1 MKKIKLAT
9 SPVVFNEEE
18 HTYTLGG
25 QTLSGITSIIHKY
38 IFPDMYAGV
47 SEGILKSAAE
57 RGHRIHEELQMQFL
71 GMPLSEPSIEVAAY
85 NQIAKQHK
93 LKQIA
98 AEHLVDDEWTVEENG
113 ISTEKGIAT
122 CIDSVLQT
130 GDKSVAL
137 VDYKTTY
144 KLNIEYL
151 QWQLSIEAELF
162 ELQNPRIEVSK
173 LYAVHMPRPKDGD
186 EYQAALVEIQRLPKS
201 YVYDLIGAY
210 LHNAEAFDNPLHQL
224 SDTTTELLM
233 QYKSNEASIADLQAE
248 LSQLTAI
255 KQAILS
261 KLKEEMDG
269 AGMKELTTA
278 DGSIKATRRADS
290 VRKTFS
296 LDTLKGNCPEFP
308 AEWLSAIKDKGYKTT
323 TVAGSVVITIK

>member
-1 MKKIKLAT
+1 MKKIKLAN
-9 SPVVFNEEE
+9 SPVVFNEKE
-18 HTYTLGG
+18 HTYTLDGKP
-25 QTLSGITSIIHKY
+25 LSGITSIIHKY

-71 GMPLSEPSIEVAAY
+71 GMPLSEPSVEVAAY
-85 NQIAKQHK
+85 NKIEKQNK

-98 AEHLVDDEWTVEENG
+98 AEYLISDEND
-113 ISTEKGIAT
+113 IAT
-122 CIDSVLQT
+122 CIDAVLQT

-144 KLNIEYL
+144 KLNNEYL
-151 QWQLSIEAELF
+151 QWQLSIEALLF
-162 ELQNPRIEVSK
+162 ELQNPSIKVSK
-173 LYAVHMPRPKDGD
+173 LYAVHLPKPQDGD
-186 EYQAALVEIQRLPKS
+186 EYQAELVEIHRLPNDYAQALLDTYKS
-201 YVYDLIGAY
+201 
-210 LHNAEAFDNPLHQL
+210 NAEAFDNPLHQL
-224 SDTTTELLM
+224 SGETAELLM

-248 LSQLTAI
+248 LSQLTTI

>member
-1 MKKIKLAT
+1 MKKIKLAI
-9 SPVVFNEEE
+9 SPVVFNEKE
-18 HTYTLGG
+18 HTYTLDGKP
-25 QTLSGITSIIHKY
+25 LSGITSIIHKY

-47 SEGILKSAAE
+47 SDGVLKSAAE

-71 GMPLSEPSIEVAAY
+71 GMPLSEPSVEVVAY
-85 NQIAKQHK
+85 NQLVLLYK

-98 AEHLVDDEWTVEENG
+98 AEYLISDERD
-113 ISTEKGIAT
+113 IAT
-122 CIDSVLQT
+122 CIDAVLQT

-144 KLNIEYL
+144 KLNNEYL
-151 QWQLSIEAELF
+151 QWQLSIEALLF
-162 ELQNPRIEVSK
+162 ELQNPSIKVSK
-173 LYAVHMPRPKDGD
+173 LYAVHLPKPQDGD
-186 EYQAALVEIQRLPKS
+186 EYQAVIVEIHRLPNDYAQQLLDTYKS
-201 YVYDLIGAY
+201 
-210 LHNAEAFDNPLHQL
+210 NAEAFDNPLHQL
-224 SDTTTELLM
+224 SGETADLLM

-255 KQAILS
+255 KQTILS

-323 TVAGSVVITIK
+323 TVAGNVVITIK

>member
-9 SPVVFNEEE
+9 STVVLNEEE
-18 HTYTLGG
+18 HTYTLDGKL
-25 QTLSGITSIIHKY
+25 LSGITSIIHKY

-47 SEGILKSAAE
+47 SEGILKSAAK
-57 RGHRIHEELQMQFL
+57 RGNLIHEELQMQFL
-71 GMPLSEPSIEVAAY
+71 GMPLSEPSVEVAAY

-98 AEHLVDDEWTVEENG
+98 AEYL
-113 ISTEKGIAT
+113 ISDKREVAT
-122 CIDSVLQT
+122 CIDAVLQT
-130 GDKSVAL
+130 GDKTVAL

-144 KLNIEYL
+144 KLNTEYL
-151 QWQLSIEAELF
+151 QWQLSIESLLF
-162 ELQNPRIEVSK
+162 ELQNPGIKVGK
-173 LYAVHMPRPKDGD
+173 LYAVHMPRPKDGE
-186 EYQAALVEIQRLPKS
+186 EYQAALVEIQRLPDG
-201 YVYDLIGAY
+201 YVLDLLSAY
-210 LHNAEAFDNPLHQL
+210 TDNAETFDNPLHQL

-248 LSQLTAI
+248 LSQLTTI

-296 LDTLKGNCPEFP
+296 LDTLKENCPEFP
-308 AEWLSAIKDKGYKTT
+308 AEWMSAIKDNGYKTT
-323 TVAGSVVITIK
+323 TVAGNVVVTIK

>member
-71 GMPLSEPSIEVAAY
+71 GMPLSEPSIEVVAY
-85 NQIAKQHK
+85 NQLAKQNK

-98 AEHLVDDEWTVEENG
+98 AEYLISDEND
-113 ISTEKGIAT
+113 IAT
-122 CIDSVLQT
+122 CIDAVLQT

-144 KLNIEYL
+144 KLNNEYL
-151 QWQLSIEAELF
+151 QWQLSIEALLF
-162 ELQNPRIEVSK
+162 ELQNPDIKVSK
-173 LYAVHMPRPKDGD
+173 LYAVHLPKQQDGD
-186 EYQAALVEIQRLPKS
+186 EYQAELVEIHRLPNDYAQQLLDTYKS
-201 YVYDLIGAY
+201 
-210 LHNAEAFDNPLHQL
+210 NAEAFDNPLHQL
-224 SDTTTELLM
+224 SGETADLLM

-296 LDTLKGNCPEFP
+296 IDTLKGNCPEFP
-308 AEWLSAIKDKGYKTT
+308 AEWLSVIKDKGYKTT

>member
-57 RGHRIHEELQMQFL
+57 RGHRIHEELHMQFL
-71 GMPLSEPSIEVAAY
+71 GMPLSEPSIEVVAY
-85 NQIAKQHK
+85 NQLAKQNK

-98 AEHLVDDEWTVEENG
+98 AEYLISDEND
-113 ISTEKGIAT
+113 IAT
-122 CIDSVLQT
+122 CIDAVLQT

-144 KLNIEYL
+144 KLNNEYL
-151 QWQLSIEAELF
+151 QWQLSIEALLF
-162 ELQNPRIEVSK
+162 ELQNPDIKVSK
-173 LYAVHMPRPKDGD
+173 LYAVHLPKPQDGD
-186 EYQAALVEIQRLPKS
+186 EYQAALVEIHRLPNDYAQQLLDTYKS
-201 YVYDLIGAY
+201 
-210 LHNAEAFDNPLHQL
+210 NAEAFDNPLHQL
-224 SDTTTELLM
+224 SGETADLLM

-269 AGMKELTTA
+269 AGMNELTTA

-296 LDTLKGNCPEFP
+296 LDTLKGNCPDFP